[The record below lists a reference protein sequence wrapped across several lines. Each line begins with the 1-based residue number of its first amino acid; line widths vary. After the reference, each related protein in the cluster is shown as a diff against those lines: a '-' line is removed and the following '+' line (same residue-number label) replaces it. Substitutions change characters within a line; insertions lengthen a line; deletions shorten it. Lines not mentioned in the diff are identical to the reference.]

1 MGYNIFNSLEA
12 TLIGLWASVV
22 QFLPLLVVAL
32 LVLIVGL
39 IVAGSLK
46 RLTIRVFNT
55 LRVDEALRATG
66 FVALVERTGFS
77 FSSGR
82 FVGTLVKWFVML
94 VFLIVAMDILRLS
107 EVTNFIT
114 YVVMSYF
121 PRVIVATLILIAAAL
136 LAGLARN
143 GAVAAA
149 TVAQV
154 KYPAFFGKVA
164 YVAILV
170 FAGLAALNQL
180 QIATE
185 LVQMLFG
192 GLVFGLALAFGLA
205 FGLGGRETA
214 ARVLDS
220 VTKK

>member
-1 MGYNIFNSLEA
+1 MGYTIFNSLEV
-12 TLIGLWASVV
+12 TFMSLWASIL
-22 QFLPLLVVAL
+22 QFLPLAVIAL

-39 IVAGSLK
+39 IVAGALK
-46 RLTIRVFNT
+46 RVTVTIFDT
-55 LRVDEALRATG
+55 LRIDEALRATG
-66 FVALVERTGFS
+66 FISLVEKTGFS

-114 YVVMSYF
+114 YVVISYF

-136 LAGLARN
+136 LAGLARS
-143 GAVAAA
+143 GAEAAA
-149 TVAQV
+149 TVAGI
-154 KYPAFFGKVA
+154 KHTAYFGKVA

-180 QIATE
+180 QIAQQ

-205 FGLGGRETA
+205 FGLGGRDTA